1 MKGDEK
7 IRGISGELW
16 VGTFSSSKTKYQKK
30 ERKTK
35 LKKQQK
41 LLVYHRFAW
50 RQQTSKI
57 FLSKEPVRKQQ
68 RIQYKAG
75 PPVNK

>member
-7 IRGISGELW
+7 IRGISAEFW

-35 LKKQQK
+35 LEKQQK
-41 LLVYHRFAW
+41 LLVYHRFA
-50 RQQTSKI
+50 
-57 FLSKEPVRKQQ
+57 
-68 RIQYKAG
+68 
-75 PPVNK
+75 